1 MPKSRKSSTTMENKK
16 ETITNAGEGSLRGNK
31 EHEDDEGVDVDADQ
45 LQGNKKAAGTD
56 AIRQRKGAKQIS
68 ASTEK
73 NVPTDVLSRPA
84 INRSPSHKGPSH
96 AGPYHDS
103 GSGLESRESRK
114 SRKGRGRE
122 EDQHGS
128 TSSQCRSILLVVVV
142 IVALIAIA
150 WWFMYGFSGLDL
162 LQETPKSSSVTEK
175 CTPRKRSDRY
185 DALMQRM
192 TDLKKRFLS
201 MNKMA
206 WNVIG
211 GSSMAHVTEDMNPD
225 NPVVLLL
232 VGHPGADTDVRILAS
247 QVADMYA
254 GVFAVHHDASDI
266 AYIEGARLA
275 GQSADDAK
283 LSLDEQLKSGLSGC
297 SKVALVNDFDKVP
310 PCSAILFHAYCDND
324 SAPYKDAVII
334 LTMMLKEALGKTDFR
349 EKSTDEAIRSHLEKR
364 WTKCPEEI
372 PPDKTEAMLSRVA
385 NNVVIMK

>member
-1 MPKSRKSSTTMENKK
+1 MPKSGKSSTKMENKEK
-16 ETITNAGEGSLRGNK
+16 TITNAGEGSLQGNK
-31 EHEDDEGVDVDADQ
+31 EQDDVEEVDADVDQ
-45 LQGNKKAAGTD
+45 LQGNKKVPGTD
-56 AIRQRKGAKQIS
+56 ARQRKGAKQRS

-73 NVPTDVLSRPA
+73 NAPTDGLSRRA
-84 INRSPSHKGPSH
+84 IKRSPSHKSPSH
-96 AGPYHDS
+96 ADD
-103 GSGLESRESRK
+103 GSGIGVVPESG
-114 SRKGRGRE
+114 KGTGRE
-122 EDQHGS
+122 EDQHES
-128 TSSQCRSILLVVVV
+128 TPSHCCSILLIVHVGVVV
-142 IVALIAIA
+142 ILVISLI
-150 WWFMYGFSGLDL
+150 GFSWLYL

-175 CTPRKRSDRY
+175 CTPRKRSERY

-192 TDLKKRFLS
+192 TNLKKRFLS

-232 VGHPGADTDVRILAS
+232 VGHPGADTDVRALAS

-266 AYIEGARLA
+266 AHIEGARLA
-275 GQSADDAK
+275 GQSGDDAK

-334 LTMMLKEALGKTDFR
+334 LTMMLKEALGNTDFR